1 MAVLLALLS
10 AGAYGTGDFAA
21 GLAAR
26 RYASG
31 AVTLSSQAAG
41 LIAAGIALLFF
52 AGSGPATAPL
62 LWGALSGVG
71 SAIGTF
77 SLYHGLSVGRMSVVA
92 TLSAILTA
100 VIPVLVGLA
109 LGNHLSVTAAIGII
123 VALPAI
129 ALVSWQ
135 PGRRRSGGEVAGALY
150 GGLAGLG
157 FALLLIAL
165 DKAGTRSGAWPLIPG
180 QAISVLLLLPVA
192 VRGVAGHGRPGRRAV
207 HLMLGAGA
215 LTGSGNLLYLA
226 ATGHGQ
232 LAVVAVLTS
241 LYPAMT
247 VILARLFLAEHWTPL
262 QAAGLLSAA
271 LAIVL
276 VSLH

>member
-1 MAVLLALLS
+1 VGILLALLS

-21 GLAAR
+21 GMAAR
-26 RYASG
+26 RYSSG
-31 AVTLSSQAAG
+31 AVTLVSQTCG

-52 AGSGPATAPL
+52 AGSGPAAAPL

-77 SLYHGLSVGRMSVVA
+77 ALYHGLSVGRMTVVA
-92 TLSAILTA
+92 TLSAVITA
-100 VIPVLVGLA
+100 VIPVLVGLG
-109 LGNHLSVTAAIGII
+109 LGNQLSVPAAVGIG
-123 VALPAI
+123 VAVPAI

-135 PGRRRSGGEVAGALY
+135 PDHRRSGGDGLGALY
-150 GGLAGLG
+150 GALAGLG

-165 DKAGTRSGAWPLIPG
+165 DRAGTRSGAWPLIPG
-180 QAISVLLLLPVA
+180 QGVSVLLLLPVA
-192 VRGVAGHGRPGRRAV
+192 ARGIADHGRPGRSAV
-207 HLMLGAGA
+207 RLMLGAGV
-215 LTGSGNLLYLA
+215 LTGAGNLLYLA

-247 VILARLFLAEHWTPL
+247 VILARLFLAEHWTRV
-262 QAAGLLSAA
+262 QVMGLLSAA
-271 LAIVL
+271 LAVVL
-276 VSLH
+276 VSLR

>member
-1 MAVLLALLS
+1 MAILLALLS

-31 AVTLSSQAAG
+31 AVTISSQLCG
-41 LIAAGIALLFF
+41 LIAAAVALLFF
-52 AGSGPATAPL
+52 AGSGPASAPL

-71 SAIGTF
+71 SAVGTL

-92 TLSAILTA
+92 TLSAVLTA

-109 LGNHLSVTAAIGII
+109 LGNHLSLLAAIGIV

-135 PGRRRSGGEVAGALY
+135 PEHRRAGGEGAGALY

-165 DKAGTRSGAWPLIPG
+165 DRAGTRSGAWPLVPG
-180 QAISVLLLLPVA
+180 QATSVLLLVPVA
-192 VRGVAGHGRPGRRAV
+192 VRGIAGRGRPGRPAV
-207 HLMLGAGA
+207 QLALGAGV
-215 LTGSGNLLYLA
+215 LTGAGNLLYLA

-232 LAVVAVLTS
+232 LAVVAVLTA

-247 VILARLFLAEHWTPL
+247 VILARAFLAENWTPL

-276 VSLH
+276 VSLR

>member
-1 MAVLLALLS
+1 VAILLALLS

-31 AVTLSSQAAG
+31 AVTLVSQTCG
-41 LIAAGIALLFF
+41 LIAAVIALLFF
-52 AGSGPATAPL
+52 AGSGPAATPL

-71 SAIGTF
+71 SAIGT
-77 SLYHGLSVGRMSVVA
+77 SALYQGLSVGRMSVVA
-92 TLSAILTA
+92 TLSAVITA
-100 VIPVLVGLA
+100 VIPLLVGLG
-109 LGNHLSVTAAIGII
+109 LGDQLSVPAAVGIV
-123 VALPAI
+123 VAVPAI

-135 PGRRRSGGEVAGALY
+135 PEHRRSGGEALGAKF

-165 DKAGTRSGAWPLIPG
+165 DRAGTRSGAWPLIPG
-180 QAISVLLLLPVA
+180 QGISVLLLLPVA
-192 VRGVAGHGRPGRRAV
+192 VRGIADQGRPGRSATAP
-207 HLMLGAGA
+207 MLVAGV
-215 LTGSGNLLYLA
+215 LTASGNLLYLA

-247 VILARLFLAEHWTPL
+247 VILARLFLAERWTRL
-262 QAAGLLSAA
+262 QVTGLISAA
-271 LAIVL
+271 LAVVL

>member
-1 MAVLLALLS
+1 MAILLALLS

-21 GLAAR
+21 GMAAR

-31 AVTLSSQAAG
+31 TVTLASQGCG
-41 LIAAGIALLFF
+41 LIAAGVALLFF

-77 SLYHGLSVGRMSVVA
+77 ALYHGLSVGRMSVVA
-92 TLSAILTA
+92 TLSAVLTA
-100 VIPVLVGLA
+100 VIPVLVGLG
-109 LGNHLSVTAAIGII
+109 LGDHLSVPAAVGII
-123 VALPAI
+123 VAVPAI

-135 PGRRRSGGEVAGALY
+135 PEHRRSGGEAAGALY
-150 GGLAGLG
+150 GALAGLG

-165 DKAGTRSGAWPLIPG
+165 DKAGTRSGAWPLVPG
-180 QAISVLLLLPVA
+180 QGISVLLLLPA
-192 VRGVAGHGRPGRRAV
+192 ALRGIAGRGRPDRSTVR
-207 HLMLGAGA
+207 LMLGAGV
-215 LTGSGNLLYLA
+215 LTGSGNLLFLA
-226 ATGHGQ
+226 ATGHGE

-262 QAAGLLSAA
+262 QVTGLLSAV
-271 LAIVL
+271 LAVVL

>member
-1 MAVLLALLS
+1 VAVLLALLS

-31 AVTLSSQAAG
+31 AVTLSSQICG
-41 LIAAGIALLFF
+41 LIAACIALLFF
-52 AGSGPATAPL
+52 SGTGPAAAPL
-62 LWGALSGVG
+62 LWGTLSGVG

-92 TLSAILTA
+92 TLSAVLTA
-100 VIPVLVGLA
+100 VIPVLVGLG
-109 LGNHLSVTAAIGII
+109 LGNHLSVPAAVGIV
-123 VALPAI
+123 VAVPAI

-135 PGRRRSGGEVAGALY
+135 PEHQRSGTEAAGALY
-150 GGLAGLG
+150 GGVAGLG

-165 DKAGTRSGAWPLIPG
+165 DKAGTRSGAWPLVPG
-180 QAISVLLLLPVA
+180 QAVSVVLLLPVA
-192 VRGVAGHGRPGRRAV
+192 IRGIAGHGRPGRSAV
-207 HLMLGAGA
+207 QLALGAGV
-215 LTGSGNLLYLA
+215 LTGAGNLLYLA

-247 VILARLFLAEHWTPL
+247 VVLARIFLDEHWTRR

-271 LAIVL
+271 LAVVL
-276 VSLH
+276 VSLR